1 VEQKRAYKSFRY
13 KAKTTWSNAR
23 RGILS
28 AEARHD
34 IVVGSP
40 PEFKG
45 KPDNW
50 APEELL
56 VGALNTC
63 TMLTF
68 LALAEARDLR
78 PVEYES
84 EAEGQLENIEGNF
97 QITKVVIRPHVT
109 VRNSAELE
117 PAQMV
122 MDSVKAQCFIAN
134 SIRAAVTLVPEFLI
148 ASATEL

>member
-1 VEQKRAYKSFRY
+1 MEQRRAYKSFCY

-28 AEARHD
+28 TEARHD

-45 KPDNW
+45 GPDNW

-68 LALAEARDLR
+68 LALAEGRGLR
-78 PVEYES
+78 PIGYES
-84 EAEGQLENIEGNF
+84 EAEGQLENVEGNY
-97 QITKVVIRPHVT
+97 QITKIVVRPRVT
-109 VRNSAELE
+109 ISNGAELGLARTIME
-117 PAQMV
+117 
-122 MDSVKAQCFIAN
+122 SVEASCFIAN
-134 SIRAAVTLVPEFLI
+134 SIKAAVTLVPEFVLV
-148 ASATEL
+148 STTD

>member
-1 VEQKRAYKSFRY
+1 VAQKRAYKSFHFTAR
-13 KAKTTWSNAR
+13 TTWSNAR

-28 AEARHD
+28 AEAKHD
-34 IVVGSP
+34 IAVGSP

-68 LALAEARDLR
+68 IALAEGRGLS
-78 PVEYES
+78 VVGYES
-84 EAEGQLENIEGNF
+84 EAEGQLENVDGKY
-97 QITKVVIRPHVT
+97 QITKVVIRPSVT
-109 VRNSAELE
+109 LSNNAQLE
-117 PAQMV
+117 PARIV
-122 MDSVKAQCFIAN
+122 MGSVEAQCFIAN
-134 SIRAAVTLVPEFLI
+134 SIKAAVTLVPEFLLT
-148 ASATEL
+148 SSPV

>member
-1 VEQKRAYKSFRY
+1 MEQRRAYKSFCY

-45 KPDNW
+45 EPDNW

-68 LALAEARDLR
+68 LALAEARGLR
-78 PVEYES
+78 PVGYES
-84 EAEGQLENIEGNF
+84 EAEGQLENVEGNY
-97 QITKVVIRPHVT
+97 QITKVVVRPRVT

-117 PAQMV
+117 PARTV
-122 MDSVKAQCFIAN
+122 METVEAQCFIAN
-134 SIRAAVTLVPEFLI
+134 SIKAEVTLDPEFLL
-148 ASATEL
+148 ASTAA